1 MVNRFLTIVILVPL
15 AIILIALA
23 VANRGFAPFTIDP
36 FNPGNP
42 ALTVSWPLFVYLFIA
57 FAIGLVVGAAATWLK
72 QGRYRKQARRHAEE
86 ARGLREEV
94 ARARPAPPRPAIP
107 GPSTG
112 PSAGPLH

>member
-23 VANRGFAPFTIDP
+23 VANRGAQPFTIDP

-42 ALTVSWPLFVYLFIA
+42 VLTVSWPLFVYLFLA
-57 FAIGLVVGAAATWLK
+57 FALGLLVGSAVTWLR

-86 ARGLREEV
+86 ARSLREDI
-94 ARARPAPPRPAIP
+94 ARATPVPPRPAIS
-107 GPSTG
+107 GPS
-112 PSAGPLH
+112 H